1 MIGEESFSEIIY
13 GKRREKNMTQ
23 QELADKLHITDKAV
37 SKWERGLSYPD
48 VSLIPKLAEVLDIS
62 IENLINGKLEALE
75 AKGGTGDIQAV
86 TKLLEDSKS
95 KTIHNVSRHL
105 ARHLVFRNMTIL
117 FAIAAVIISIVNVA
131 LSNTMTWGL
140 YPLGAILMVWT
151 VSAIFRFVTKRPT
164 VYYAGL
170 TVGGISV
177 VLYCML
183 LEYLTKT
190 QHWVSMLVIP
200 LTGVT
205 VIAGVLSIV
214 IYTKRASNYW
224 NLAGAVTLIFGVIAG
239 PFYTYFI
246 SKYLHFSQ
254 IDTGNDVSFFAK
266 IISLAILFAFSILF
280 LVKGNTTHKGGEKR

>member
-140 YPLGAILMVWT
+140 YPLGAMV
-151 VSAIFRFVTKRPT
+151 
-164 VYYAGL
+164 G
-170 TVGGISV
+170 
-177 VLYCML
+177 
-183 LEYLTKT
+183 
-190 QHWVSMLVIP
+190 
-200 LTGVT
+200 
-205 VIAGVLSIV
+205 
-214 IYTKRASNYW
+214 
-224 NLAGAVTLIFGVIAG
+224 
-239 PFYTYFI
+239 
-246 SKYLHFSQ
+246 
-254 IDTGNDVSFFAK
+254 
-266 IISLAILFAFSILF
+266 
-280 LVKGNTTHKGGEKR
+280 

>member
-1 MIGEESFSEIIY
+1 M
-13 GKRREKNMTQ
+13 KK
-23 QELADKLHITDKAV
+23 V
-37 SKWERGLSYPD
+37 
-48 VSLIPKLAEVLDIS
+48 
-62 IENLINGKLEALE
+62 
-75 AKGGTGDIQAV
+75 
-86 TKLLEDSKS
+86 
-95 KTIHNVSRHL
+95 
-105 ARHLVFRNMTIL
+105 VFRNMTIL

-200 LTGVT
+200 LTRSEERRVG
-205 VIAGVLSIV
+205 
-214 IYTKRASNYW
+214 
-224 NLAGAVTLIFGVIAG
+224 
-239 PFYTYFI
+239 
-246 SKYLHFSQ
+246 
-254 IDTGNDVSFFAK
+254 
-266 IISLAILFAFSILF
+266 
-280 LVKGNTTHKGGEKR
+280 KGCRSRWSPYH

>member
-105 ARHLVFRNMTIL
+105 VFRNMTIL

-151 VSAIFRFVTKRPT
+151 VSAILQSVQRFIMQ
-164 VYYAGL
+164 A
-170 TVGGISV
+170 
-177 VLYCML
+177 
-183 LEYLTKT
+183 
-190 QHWVSMLVIP
+190 
-200 LTGVT
+200 
-205 VIAGVLSIV
+205 
-214 IYTKRASNYW
+214 
-224 NLAGAVTLIFGVIAG
+224 
-239 PFYTYFI
+239 
-246 SKYLHFSQ
+246 
-254 IDTGNDVSFFAK
+254 
-266 IISLAILFAFSILF
+266 
-280 LVKGNTTHKGGEKR
+280 